1 MKKIIDQNGR
11 LFGKISVVD
20 VLAVLVVI
28 VLAFALNVKNNELEA
43 TRNNGGDTP
52 ITITMKAENLPL
64 YVVDAIQAGDK
75 VYDKERPSGGPIGEI
90 TKVEEQP
97 GSRVEK
103 LSNGTFMLLPNED
116 SRNLLITV
124 EGTGLVSEGRY
135 AINRIYDIGVNASRT
150 FYSNY
155 AQFVAKVIE
164 IG

>member
-28 VLAFALNVKNNELEA
+28 VLAFALHVKHNELEA
-43 TRNNGGDTP
+43 TANKGGETT

-64 YVVDAIQAGDK
+64 YVVDAIQTGDK
-75 VYDKERPSGGPIGEI
+75 VYDKERPSGGPIGVI

-97 GSRVEK
+97 GSKVEK
-103 LSNGTFMLLPNED
+103 LSNGTFALLPNAD
-116 SRNLLITV
+116 SRNLIITV
-124 EGTGLVSEGRY
+124 EGRGLVTDGRY
-135 AINRIYDIGVNASRT
+135 AINRIYDMGVNASRT

-155 AQFVAKVIE
+155 AMFVAKVTD